1 MILKEVFEGLRG
13 LQLVET
19 QFEFSTD
26 WVGKNRTYLSCV
38 AARDLVPSA
47 DALLTLMQRL
57 QRKSGEMRKRCQH
70 KEADTLAALA
80 KRVWDAMLVAYPA

>member
-1 MILKEVFEGLRG
+1 MILKEVFEGLRD

-38 AARDLVPSA
+38 AARDLTPSA
-47 DALLTLMQRL
+47 DAFLTLMRRL
-57 QRKSGEMRKRCQH
+57 QRKAEEMRKRCQH
-70 KEADTLAALA
+70 READILAALA
-80 KRVWDAMLVAYPA
+80 KRVWDAMLAAYPA